1 MDISGTDAVSQ
12 TYAVRVDKIAQNV
25 AKTEGEGA
33 LQLIEGAKPPPQGAN
48 GEGTH
53 VNTYA

>member
-1 MDISGTDAVSQ
+1 MDISGSAAIAQ
-12 TYAVRVDKIAQNV
+12 TYAVRVDKIAQD
-25 AKTEGEGA
+25 AMKTEGQGA
-33 LQLIEGAKPPPQGAN
+33 LQLIQDATPPPQGTN

>member
-33 LQLIEGAKPPPQGAN
+33 LQLIDSAKPPPQGAN
-48 GEGTH
+48 GEGAH